1 MREYFVY
8 IVTNKTRILYV
19 GVTNNLPRR
28 VYEHKMKLV
37 NGFTQ
42 RYNLNSLVYFENT
55 NDIGVA
61 IEREK
66 EIKSWVRRKKVALIH
81 SKNSEWRDLSLDFMD
96 NPV

>member
-66 EIKSWVRRKKVALIH
+66 EIKGWVRRKKVALIH
-81 SKNSEWRDLSLDFMD
+81 SKNPEWRDLSLDFMD